1 MDNRQLTTGGMI
13 VAGTGVVFLLD
24 SFLPW
29 HRACF
34 EFLNTKTCGSE
45 SAWGTPFSTLA
56 TLLTIALVAEV
67 LAVQMFAQTLP
78 TVGTFTWA
86 QIRLVAAGAVLGL
99 VVLQLIVGDGGV
111 GRSYGMFIGLVLA
124 AVILYGTL
132 TRNKEA
138 EPAKRTD
145 PT

>member
-1 MDNRQLTTGGMI
+1 MANRQLTTGGMI

-45 SAWGTPFSTLA
+45 NAWGTPFSLLA

-67 LAVQMFAQTLP
+67 VAVQMFDQKLP
-78 TVGTFTWA
+78 AVGTFTWA
-86 QIRLVAAGAVLGL
+86 QVRLAAAGAVLAL

-111 GRSYGMFIGLVLA
+111 GRSYGMFIGLLLA
-124 AVILYGTL
+124 AGLVYGTL
-132 TRNKEA
+132 TRNKET
-138 EPAKRTD
+138 EPASL
-145 PT
+145 

>member
-1 MDNRQLTTGGMI
+1 MANRQLTTGGMI
-13 VAGTGVVFLLD
+13 VAGTGGVFLLD

-45 SAWGTPFSTLA
+45 SAWGTPFSLIA

-67 LAVQMFAQTLP
+67 LAVQMFDQTLP
-78 TVGTFTWA
+78 AVGTFSWA
-86 QIRLVAAGAVLGL
+86 QVRLGVAGAILAL

-124 AVILYGTL
+124 AVMLYGTL
-132 TRNKEA
+132 TRNKEV
-138 EPAKRTD
+138 EPAKSTD
-145 PT
+145 SL